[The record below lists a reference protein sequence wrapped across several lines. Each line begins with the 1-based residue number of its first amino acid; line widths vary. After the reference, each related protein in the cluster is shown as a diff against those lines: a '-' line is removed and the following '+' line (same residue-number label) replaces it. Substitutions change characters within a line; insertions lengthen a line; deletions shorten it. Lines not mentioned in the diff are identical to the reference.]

1 MPTASLSNVTRW
13 AWWRRSDVDRESS
26 NSGAGLFEGAQGG
39 QDGRERNRKAIRETP
54 PAILVTNITML
65 EYLLLRAHLALPV
78 PHNFLLDFMRPLR
91 YGGQHGDSESGLT

>member
-78 PHNFLLDFMRPLR
+78 PRI
-91 YGGQHGDSESGLT
+91 SEAGL